1 MERQRPKCQKKNES
15 EAAAAVAG
23 LSISP
28 LAMPVHHPHFANNVG
43 IRYRHYRAHW
53 SNFLVYFVGTTGF
66 KHLLLEAWCTWL
78 TVTHIRTA
86 GYRAEQPW
94 DNFEC

>member
-1 MERQRPKCQKKNES
+1 
-15 EAAAAVAG
+15 
-23 LSISP
+23 
-28 LAMPVHHPHFANNVG
+28 
-43 IRYRHYRAHW
+43 
-53 SNFLVYFVGTTGF
+53 
-66 KHLLLEAWCTWL
+66 LEAWCTWL